1 MYNTKYVCTYAID
14 VFLKEDNISQH
25 DKDFILNCLY
35 RNDFL
40 YIFGLEDFDNDFS
53 NKIIEDLYEKIRKN
67 DFLLSCVKKIT
78 EDYICLDN
86 YYFGLLILYSFDFLH
101 LTHPCVSD
109 YLETGR
115 IEEEN
120 MLLLKEK
127 VFRENNMMD

>member
-1 MYNTKYVCTYAID
+1 MYNTKYDCTYMID
-14 VFLKEDNISQH
+14 VFLKEDNINQR

-40 YIFGLEDFDNDFS
+40 NIFGLEDFDNDFS
-53 NKIIEDLYEKIRKN
+53 NKIIEDLYEKIRN
-67 DFLLSCVKKIT
+67 NNFLLSCVKKIT

-86 YYFGLLILYSFDFLH
+86 DYFGLLILYSFDFLH

-109 YLETGR
+109 YLERGH

-120 MLLLKEK
+120 MLLLKKK